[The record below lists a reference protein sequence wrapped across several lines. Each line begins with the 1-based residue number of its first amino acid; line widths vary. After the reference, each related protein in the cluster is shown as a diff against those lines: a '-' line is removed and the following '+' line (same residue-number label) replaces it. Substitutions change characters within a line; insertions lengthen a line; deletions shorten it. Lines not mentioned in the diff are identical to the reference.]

1 MVHNSGEQYKRF
13 SILNGKIGRPNG
25 NLAGIPSTIYPSP
38 HRQNLTLGADLVLL
52 HRSPMPRLHHAIATL
67 TLPFLLALSLAGC
80 GSKEPSGSP
89 ATTAAPGAKPAPT
102 GVSTGASPGASPGA
116 KSYPAPTN
124 FDLIPLAVGQW
135 IRLLVKTAG
144 EPPMPTVIKIVGKEG
159 NAFWCEIE
167 QDAPS
172 GKTVLQ
178 FLMDESG
185 RNDFKSTSIKRL
197 KIKAGN
203 GAVQELS
210 GAALA
215 ASGALT
221 DKFIQLIGKPKV
233 DNAQR
238 ADATVA
244 AGEFKGCYLHE
255 YDQKIL
261 GISMKIKSWNHPAVP
276 INGFV
281 RSEGTANGKPTTTEL
296 VEMHLD
302 GAKSAL

>member
-1 MVHNSGEQYKRF
+1 MSR
-13 SILNGKIGRPNG
+13 S
-25 NLAGIPSTIYPSP
+25 
-38 HRQNLTLGADLVLL
+38 NLT
-52 HRSPMPRLHHAIATL
+52 IATL
-67 TLPFLLALSLAGC
+67 TLTLALAVAAC

-89 ATTAAPGAKPAPT
+89 ATTAAPGSKPAPT
-102 GVSTGASPGASPGA
+102 GASTNASTSASPGA

-124 FDLIPLAVGQW
+124 FDLVPLAVGQW

-144 EPPMPTVIKIVGKEG
+144 EPPMPTVIRIVGKEG
-159 NAFWCEIE
+159 TAFWCEIE

-178 FLMDESG
+178 FLMEENARS
-185 RNDFKSTSIKRL
+185 DFKSNSIKKL
-197 KIKAGN
+197 KIKVGN

-210 GAALA
+210 GATLA
-215 ASGALT
+215 ASGAMT
-221 DKFIQLIGKPKV
+221 DRFIQLIGKPKV
-233 DNAQR
+233 DGAQR
-238 ADATVA
+238 ADATVQ
-244 AGEFKGCYLHE
+244 AGEFKGCYLHD

-281 RSEGTANGKPTTTEL
+281 RSEGTANGKQTTTEL
-296 VEMHLD
+296 VEMHMD